1 MPTDQ
6 GVDRKTMAAYVA
18 TLACMLAASFVPQ
31 VRLWGLGAWVPLS
44 LTARLTLTLTGL
56 LVPVAIVWLGRHR
69 DEPDRSRSLSGEA
82 WLWGLPILCGLVF
95 YLLRAQTHFQ
105 GDGLLQLAALAS
117 DQPLVKA
124 RDMGTMHV
132 LILLKGLMP
141 GGSELSARVAYQGL
155 SVTAGVLFVVSAVWF
170 ARPIATGTV
179 VRICTAL
186 GLFTGGYAL
195 LFFGYAE
202 NYAVLCL
209 CIGAFTF
216 TGYLGAEGHVP
227 RWLCLIPLALGSWF
241 HVLGLTLAPAAAYLI
256 LAPTGVGAWLARRG
270 RNVRWGL
277 GVLLL
282 IGAAVVFLYLRTQNY
297 YFRFAFLPL
306 TADRFTT
313 DGYTLL
319 SVRHLADYLNLLAL
333 LLPGIAVILVSVRR
347 SHWRGALKTPGFRFL
362 AVLVVSTL
370 AAAFFLDPKLGMPR
384 DWDLFS
390 FPGVPLVTA
399 GIILVLGRYG
409 AISWRPALL
418 VVTLGALS
426 LFPRAFVQHQE
437 DRGIVLAR
445 TYCELDPPRS
455 RTAVHVLGQ
464 YLLDRGLVSQF
475 ADVSD
480 FRDRHYPEEVLR
492 DRADQLMKQGNF
504 NDAVAACRQ
513 MIAINPRYFTP
524 WTFLGNMYNAA
535 MRYDSA
541 AAFLEIAN
549 GLNPDAPAVLNE
561 LGRAY
566 FFSGRRQEAQRV
578 WTRSL
583 EVDSTQYVPVL
594 ALARW
599 HKSRGEDSL
608 YTATLARA
616 AANRDSPG
624 TVSLELAN
632 DRATAGDD
640 EAAHYTLE
648 RALSRGVDSTQLE
661 GFYTRF
667 PQFRPQAPPADSL
680 SG

>member
-44 LTARLTLTLTGL
+44 LYARLALTLTGL

-69 DEPDRSRSLSGEA
+69 DEPDRSRVLSGEA

-105 GDGLLQLAALAS
+105 GDGFLQLASLAS

-124 RDMGTMHV
+124 RDAGTMHV

-141 GGSELSARVAYQGL
+141 GGLEQAALVAYQGL
-155 SVTAGVLFVVSAVWF
+155 SVAAGVLFVVSAVWF
-170 ARPIATGTV
+170 TRHIATGTV
-179 VRICTAL
+179 VRVCTAL
-186 GLFTGGYAL
+186 GLITGGYAL
-195 LFFGYAE
+195 LFFGYVE
-202 NYAVLCL
+202 NYALLCL

-227 RWLCLIPLALGSWF
+227 RWWCLIPLALGSWF

-256 LAPTGVGAWLARRG
+256 FAPTGAGAWLARRG
-270 RNVRWGL
+270 KSVRWGL
-277 GVLLL
+277 AVALL
-282 IGAAVVFLYLRTQNY
+282 IGAAIVFVYLRTQNY

-319 SVRHLADYLNLLAL
+319 SLRHLADYLNLLAL
-333 LLPGIAVILVSVRR
+333 LLPGTAVILVSVRR
-347 SHWRGALKTPGFRFL
+347 SHWRSAFKTSGFRFL

-370 AAAFFLDPKLGMPR
+370 VAAFFLDPKLGMPR

-390 FPGVPLVTA
+390 FPGVPLLTA
-399 GIILVLGRYG
+399 GMILVLGRYG
-409 AISWRPALL
+409 AISWRPAVL

-426 LFPRAFVQHQE
+426 LFPRAFAQHQE
-437 DRGIVLAR
+437 ETGIVLAR

-475 ADVSD
+475 ADISD

-492 DRADQLMKQGNF
+492 DRTEELMNQG
-504 NDAVAACRQ
+504 DLGHAVTLCWQ
-513 MIAINPRYFTP
+513 MIEMNPRYFTP
-524 WTFLGNMYNAA
+524 WAFLGNIYNAA
-535 MRYDSA
+535 TRHDSA
-541 AAFLEIAN
+541 VILLEIAD
-549 GLNPDAPAVLNE
+549 GLNPDAPAILNE

-566 FFSGRRQEAQRV
+566 FFSDRRREAQRV

-583 EVDSTQYVPVL
+583 DIDSTQYVPVL

-608 YTATLARA
+608 YTAMLARA
-616 AANRDSPG
+616 AANRGSPG

-640 EAAHYTLE
+640 EVAHYTLQ

-667 PQFRPQAPPADSL
+667 PRFRPPAPPADSL
-680 SG
+680 PG